1 MNECKCKSNYLG
13 TTSIWKLITTETVEK
28 VLYIKTT
35 PARMQAVS
43 QKTPCRISS
52 FLVFCVNKSYL

>member
-43 QKTPCRISS
+43 QRTPCRISS
-52 FLVFCVNKSYL
+52 LLGILC